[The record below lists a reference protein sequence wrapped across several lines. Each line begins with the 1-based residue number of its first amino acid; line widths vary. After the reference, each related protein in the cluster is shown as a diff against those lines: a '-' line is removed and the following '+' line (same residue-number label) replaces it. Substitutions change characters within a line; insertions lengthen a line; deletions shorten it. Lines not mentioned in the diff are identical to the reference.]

1 MENKFGKIVQVIGAV
16 VDVHFSTKSVLPE
29 IRFGQKTDAKDCD
42 AYPRGS
48 YFPKTTA
55 KPDADTDTDSKGR

>member
-1 MENKFGKIVQVIGAV
+1 MTASCVFASAGNELNRKKN
-16 VDVHFSTKSVLPE
+16 VLPE